1 VVLSATSDHP
11 KHALATKRA
20 LFNYKHLS
28 GPSHRMRCCHRLQT
42 TVNTAVPVRHKHCTH
57 GGAEMLG
64 GVPSDSDVG
73 MYSRPAE
80 SDVGMDT
87 FDAFLSTIFAQPRWM
102 VQAAGRLV

>member
-1 VVLSATSDHP
+1 
-11 KHALATKRA
+11 
-20 LFNYKHLS
+20 
-28 GPSHRMRCCHRLQT
+28 
-42 TVNTAVPVRHKHCTH
+42 
-57 GGAEMLG
+57 MLG

-73 MYSRPAE
+73 MHSRPAE